1 MTEPATVSRVFVW
14 ILRHPGEALFRRW
27 NYKSAVLSSALRGGL
42 FFAVNLRAGP
52 EAATAAMLTEW
63 SFRACTSGFYGA
75 LTQAFRRAEPQRLAM
90 LCVLL
95 LLPAVSHALE
105 LAVHWW
111 RGTPE
116 LFMSIGAS
124 VLLTVVS
131 TAFNLFAMRRGALVV
146 GQGGRPILEDLR
158 RMPELVVAFV
168 TLLARSCTRAC
179 R

>member
-1 MTEPATVSRVFVW
+1 MRTVTPARTR
-14 ILRHPGEALFRRW
+14 RERNAALFRQW
-27 NYKSAVLSSALRGGL
+27 NYKSAVLSSLIRGGL

-75 LTQAFRRAEPQRLAM
+75 LTQAFRRAEPRRLAT

-95 LLPAVSHALE
+95 LLPAVSHGLG

-111 RGTPE
+111 RGTHE
-116 LFMSIGAS
+116 LVMSITAS
-124 VLLTVVS
+124 VVLTVVS
-131 TAFNLFAMRRGALVV
+131 TAFNLFAMRRGALIV
-146 GQGGRPILEDLR
+146 GAGGQPILEDLC
-158 RMPELVVAFV
+158 RMPELIVAFL

>member
-1 MTEPATVSRVFVW
+1 MNEPATVAHVFVW
-14 ILRHPGEALFRRW
+14 LLHHPGEAFFRRW
-27 NYKSAVLSSALRGGL
+27 NYKSAVLSSLVRGSL
-42 FFAVNLRAGP
+42 FFVVNLGAGP

-63 SFRACTSGFYGA
+63 GFRACTSGFYGA
-75 LTQAFRRAEPQRLAM
+75 LTQAFRRAEPKWLAM

-95 LLPAVSHALE
+95 LLPAVSHGLE

-116 LFMSIGAS
+116 LVTSIAAS

-131 TAFNLFAMRRGALVV
+131 TGFNLFAMRRGVLVV
-146 GQGGRPILEDLR
+146 GDGGRPILEDLR
-158 RMPELVVAFV
+158 RMPELIVAFI
-168 TLLARSCTRAC
+168 TFLTHSCARAC